1 MCNLKVCLVDDEKE
15 FVATLGER
23 LELRGF
29 KIQIATDGEDAL
41 QMIEDDPPQ
50 VVVLDVLMPGLG
62 GLEVL
67 KRIKSSKPEI
77 AVILLTGQ
85 GSTKEGIEGMKLGA
99 FDYLM
104 KPVKIDDLITKMQKA
119 VQNPDN
125 T

>member
-29 KIQIATDGEDAL
+29 KIRIATDGEEAL

-67 KRIKSSKPEI
+67 KKIKSSKPEI

-99 FDYLM
+99 FDYLI
-104 KPVKIDDLITKMQKA
+104 KPLKIDDLIAKMQEA

>member
-85 GSTKEGIEGMKLGA
+85 GSTKEGIEGMNLGA

-104 KPVKIDDLITKMQKA
+104 KPLKIDDLIAKMQEA
-119 VQNPDN
+119 VQNPNN

>member
-15 FVATLGER
+15 FVTTLGER

-29 KIQIATDGEDAL
+29 KTQIATDGEAAL
-41 QMIEDDPPQ
+41 QLIENDPPQ

-67 KRIKSSKPEI
+67 KKIKSSKPEI

-104 KPVKIDDLITKMQKA
+104 KPIKIDDLIAKMQEA
-119 VQNPDN
+119 VQDPNN
-125 T
+125 A